1 MFGSLEI
8 FLTSVHIHIEVD
20 LPVCNIRLNQP
31 EHLLGGF
38 GDLDENTVVDLKE
51 TEKL

>member
-1 MFGSLEI
+1 MSVEI
-8 FLTSVHIHIEVD
+8 DKESY
-20 LPVCNIRLNQP
+20 LPVCDKGFNQS

-51 TEKL
+51 TE